1 MDASNRRIRVLVAD
15 DSPTALLA
23 VCRYLEFEGEFEIVG
38 TATDGLDLLH
48 KSRGFRPDLVL
59 TDLSMP
65 QISGLEAT
73 MELRKL
79 FPELRILIFT
89 ELNGYSLRDECLRCG
104 ADGFVEKSQ
113 MPEKLM
119 EEVRKLFPKNQ

>member
-1 MDASNRRIRVLVAD
+1 MGPSNRRIRVLVAD
-15 DSPTALLA
+15 DSPTALLS
-23 VCRYLEFEGEFEIVG
+23 VCKYLDFEGKFEVLG
-38 TATDGLDLLH
+38 TAADGLDLLQKA
-48 KSRGFRPDLVL
+48 KSLRPDLVL

-65 QISGLEAT
+65 RISGLEAT
-73 MELRKL
+73 MELRKS

-89 ELNGYSLRDECLRCG
+89 ELNGISLRDECLRCG

-119 EEVRKLFPKNQ
+119 EEVHRLFSRHP

>member
-1 MDASNRRIRVLVAD
+1 
-15 DSPTALLA
+15 
-23 VCRYLEFEGEFEIVG
+23 
-38 TATDGLDLLH
+38 
-48 KSRGFRPDLVL
+48 VL

-65 QISGLEAT
+65 RVSGLEAT

-89 ELNGYSLRDECLRCG
+89 ELNGYSLREECLRCG
-104 ADGFVEKSQ
+104 ANGFVEKSA

-119 EEVRKLFPKNQ
+119 DEVLRLFPKHP